1 MSELNL
7 TQSLAVVWPQ
17 IAILVALTSVMFAA
31 AYIAFMRDE
40 VRA

>member
-1 MSELNL
+1 
-7 TQSLAVVWPQ
+7 VVWPQ
-17 IAILVALTSVMFAA
+17 IAILLAMTAVMFAA